1 MHNTGNYGNHHKHTG
16 QQHRH
21 TGPFPPRAM
30 PPPNVNQP
38 PGPAPKL
45 LQSTPLARLS
55 PSSEL
60 SAQQPRILTLHDISG
75 KPLQSALLATTSSS
89 GGVGKDAL
97 NSNSERS
104 LNSPIMSQLS
114 GSTASRKAPQSNNE
128 NSVNNVSSGPMGLTA
143 EEIERLNSRPRTSS
157 LVSTLD
163 AVSSSSEARGPPA
176 HGPLHHHRRHTPPVE
191 RLERRN
197 SSTTDESGND
207 SFTCSEIEYD
217 NGSLVGDKRSDNL
230 FAKQDDEDNGPQSRS
245 NVESSQSTKP
255 PLPPNVGNYDGF
267 DSSFRGSLSTLVAS
281 DDDLS
286 THMGGLLYGN
296 HANNGSP
303 TTTTAEDALSWD
315 YLLNWGPNFEN
326 LVGVF
331 IDIAEL
337 PDSASRVPRLPAN
350 IPKPSEEYV

>member
-1 MHNTGNYGNHHKHTG
+1 MIIVIGNYSNHHKHAG

-21 TGPFPPRAM
+21 TGPFPPR

-38 PGPAPKL
+38 PGPTPKL

-89 GGVGKDAL
+89 GGVGKDVL

-163 AVSSSSEARGPPA
+163 AVSSSSEARGPPT

-207 SFTCSEIEYD
+207 SFTCSEMEYD
-217 NGSLVGDKRSDNL
+217 NGSLVGEKQSDNL
-230 FAKQDDEDNGPQSRS
+230 FAKQNDEEVDQRN
-245 NVESSQSTKP
+245 NDSSQSTKP
-255 PLPPNVGNYDGF
+255 PLPPNVNYDGF

-286 THMGGLLYGN
+286 THVGGLYRPT
-296 HANNGSP
+296 NNGSP
-303 TTTTAEDALSWD
+303 STTTATALSWD
-315 YLLNWGPNFEN
+315 YLLNWGPNFES

-337 PDSASRVPRLPAN
+337 PDSTNRVPSTLRLPAN
-350 IPKPSEEYV
+350 IAKPSEEYV